1 MDQLQKQVARARR
14 RLVLEQFL
22 GRLVWCLLGA
32 LTIAL
37 AAVAVP
43 RVFVLSNLPAYW
55 DVAWLAGALGA
66 GFLFALVWTLI
77 RHRNAMDAAI
87 EIDRRFDLRERV
99 ASSLSLRP
107 EEQSS
112 AAGRAVVLDAL
123 RAVKRIEV
131 DEKFR
136 VKLDRRAWWPLVPAA
151 IAFVLVMF
159 FDNREAASSLD
170 PNSAASAQ
178 KQVKQSAEA
187 VRKKIEER
195 RKQAEK
201 EGLKDAEGLF
211 KKIEQGTRELEKQ
224 NSDRTKATVKM
235 NDLIK
240 QLEERR
246 EQIGGKDSLKQ
257 QFQNMKNLGAGPA
270 EKVANAMKQ
279 GDWNKAMQEI
289 KELEKQLRDGKLDA
303 NAKAKLAKQLEQ
315 MKEKLEAAAE
325 ARQQA
330 MEDLKK
336 QIEQARRAGNLS
348 KAGELQEKLDR
359 LQKQEQQMNRLQQLA
374 QQMGQIQK
382 QLQQGDDQKAAAA
395 MAEMAKQL
403 GQMQQQMKELEML
416 DATMDQLEMAKDAL
430 ACEECEGEGC
440 EGCMGSMANMEK
452 FGANNFQSQMNNGM
466 GGDPRAGAG
475 MRPDERNATNTRETR
490 VRQDPRQGPATFS
503 GMVEGPNVTGDVAQE
518 IKEEMATLSA
528 EQADPL
534 TMERLRG
541 SRREHAEEYFRIL
554 REGK

>member
-1 MDQLQKQVARARR
+1 MDQLQKQVARAAR

-32 LTIAL
+32 LTIA
-37 AAVAVP
+37 AAAIAVP
-43 RVFVLSNLPAYW
+43 RVFVLSNLPANW
-55 DVAWLAGALGA
+55 DMAWLAGALGA
-66 GFLFALVWTLI
+66 GLLLALGWTLI

-112 AAGRAVVLDAL
+112 EAGRAVVNDAV

-131 DEKFR
+131 DEKFP

-151 IAFVLVMF
+151 IAFALVTF
-159 FDNREAASSLD
+159 VDNREAASSLD

-187 VRKKIEER
+187 VRKKIEEQ
-195 RKQAEK
+195 RKKAE
-201 EGLKDAEGLF
+201 EQGLKDAEGLF
-211 KKIEQGTRELEKQ
+211 KKIEQGTRDLAEKQ
-224 NSDRTKATVKM
+224 TADRTKATVKM

-240 QLEERR
+240 QLEQRR

-270 EKVANAMKQ
+270 EKAANAMKQ

-303 NAKAKLAKQLEQ
+303 NAKEKLAKQLEQ
-315 MKEKLEAAAE
+315 MKEKLEAAAQ

-359 LQKQEQQMNRLQQLA
+359 MQKQEQQMNRLQQLA

-395 MAEMAKQL
+395 MAKMAEQL

-416 DATMDQLEMAKDAL
+416 DAAMDQLEMAKDAL
-430 ACEECEGEGC
+430 ACEECDGEGC
-440 EGCMGSMANMEK
+440 EACMGSMANMEK
-452 FGANNFQSQMNNGM
+452 FGANSQSQMNNGM

-475 MRPDERNATNTRETR
+475 PRPDERNATNTRDTR
-490 VRQDPRQGPATFS
+490 VRQDPKQGPATFA
-503 GMVEGPNVTGDVAQE
+503 GMVEGPNVTGDVAQQ
-518 IKEEMATLSA
+518 IKEEMATLEA
-528 EQADPL
+528 EPADPL
-534 TMERLRG
+534 TSERLPS